1 MRQKKKQ
8 DEFDESL
15 DALKVYPAR
24 GKKNYWSKK
33 FFKWREKI
41 IEGFENK
48 IFLLNYDDEGEQMSR
63 YKEEENN
70 IRDNNRLNDCK
81 KLNRAI
87 NLLAKDINNKLVRR
101 HFQVQDLVLL
111 LEKLAI
117 KGLVHY
123 QFL

>member
-1 MRQKKKQ
+1 
-8 DEFDESL
+8 
-15 DALKVYPAR
+15 
-24 GKKNYWSKK
+24 
-33 FFKWREKI
+33 
-41 IEGFENK
+41 
-48 IFLLNYDDEGEQMSR
+48 MSR